1 MAEEETKEVRG
12 RAQTLSPPPSKPRSL
27 SQHEEEKDFHQRN
40 MEHIRLLAQKKMH
53 RMQQIQEEQQKLEA
67 TRERLR
73 QLVLSRA
80 QKLKEARESLPPE
93 APPTESVPDEPEEE
107 IKIDPEV
114 EKRAQMKKYY
124 RSRYSSL
131 LKTLQENHRQ
141 KQSQEEKEKLRQQA
155 KQQKLKEDLGLA
167 NVTSK
172 LHTPT
177 VASLVGA
184 SAVKEED
191 LAQVKGA
198 KVAQILAQVPKPVA
212 SKKPEPEEL
221 RPEEEKEKQRLAREA
236 AEKIRKRAQENLQQ
250 LTEKRQ
256 AEARREVEAQ
266 AKAAR
271 IRTAAREAV
280 LSMKKAL
287 DLPPRPRS
295 ESPEHV
301 EVDDEDLVPSRK
313 RTVDRDALLKLAQH
327 RRNNAP
333 MITDFAQWKKR
344 NRVAEKDRVF
354 IVMGGYPDIRKAF
367 KRRSKAHTVR
377 LGREYRETFPLLRPQ
392 VDTQGQRHRL
402 PGSARLPTG
411 QSLRKELENHHQS
424 RPFTQPSQPYL
435 VQQCGHRHFLPSLF
449 RR

>member
-40 MEHIRLLAQKKMH
+40 MDHIRLLAQRKMH

-80 QKLKEARESLPPE
+80 QKLKETRESLPPE
-93 APPTESVPDEPEEE
+93 APATEPVPDDPEEE
-107 IKIDPEV
+107 AKVDPEA

-131 LKTLQENHRQ
+131 LKTLQENHRL
-141 KQSQEEKEKLRQQA
+141 KQSQEEKERQRQQA

-191 LAQVKGA
+191 IAQVKGTKA
-198 KVAQILAQVPKPVA
+198 VQLLAQAPKPL
-212 SKKPEPEEL
+212 KKPEPEET
-221 RPEEEKEKQRLAREA
+221 RPEDEKEKQRLAREA

-256 AEARREVEAQ
+256 AEARREVEAL

-301 EVDDEDLVPSRK
+301 EEVDDEDLVPSRK
-313 RTVDRDALLKLAQH
+313 RTVDRDALFKLAQH

-354 IVMGGYPDIRKAF
+354 IVMGGYPDMRKAL

-377 LGREYRETFPLLRPQ
+377 LGREYREALPLLRLQ
-392 VDTQGQRHRL
+392 VDAQGQRHRF
-402 PGSARLPTG
+402 PRSARLPAG
-411 QSLRKELENHHQS
+411 QPLRKELQNHYQGGS
-424 RPFTQPSQPYL
+424 FP
-435 VQQCGHRHFLPSLF
+435 
-449 RR
+449 

>member
-1 MAEEETKEVRG
+1 M
-12 RAQTLSPPPSKPRSL
+12 

-40 MEHIRLLAQKKMH
+40 MDHIRLLAQKKMQ

-80 QKLKEARESLPPE
+80 QKLKEARESLPPDD
-93 APPTESVPDEPEEE
+93 PPTEPATEVPEEE
-107 IKIDPEV
+107 AKADPEV

-131 LKTLQENHRQ
+131 LKTLQENHRL
-141 KQSQEEKEKLRQQA
+141 KQSQEEKEKQRQQA

-184 SAVKEED
+184 SAIKEEEIVQIKGPKT
-191 LAQVKGA
+191 AQLLS
-198 KVAQILAQVPKPVA
+198 QLPKPIA
-212 SKKPEPEEL
+212 PKKPEPEEI
-221 RPEEEKEKQRLAREA
+221 RPEDEKEKQRLAREA

-280 LSMKKAL
+280 LSMKKAME
-287 DLPPRPRS
+287 LPPRPRS

-301 EVDDEDLVPSRK
+301 EEVDEEDLVPSRK
-313 RTVDRDALLKLAQH
+313 RTVDRDALFKLAQH

-333 MITDFAQWKKR
+333 MITDFVQWKKR
-344 NRVAEKDRVF
+344 NRVGEKDRVF
-354 IVMGGYPDIRKAF
+354 IVMGGYPDIRKAL

-377 LGREYRETFPLLRPQ
+377 LGRKHRKALSLFRPQ
-392 VDTQGQRHRL
+392 MDSQGQRHRF
-402 PGSARLPTG
+402 PRFARIPTS
-411 QSLRKELENHHQS
+411 QPLRKERQNNHKS
-424 RPFTQPSQPYL
+424 RSFSQPSQLDL
-435 VQQCGHRHFLPSLF
+435 VQQY
-449 RR
+449 